1 MKHEEISYQTKM
13 ELVKAL
19 KEEMKKKSFSKI
31 TVSDLV
37 SDCNMNRKTFYY
49 HFDNIYDLLRWM
61 FEQEAIE
68 IVKKFD
74 FLVDYNEA
82 INFVLDYVDKND
94 YIINCAYSSIGR
106 DEMKNFFFS
115 DFIGMNSALIDNISE
130 KYGFH
135 YDEEYKE
142 FVAKFFSEAVAGTLI
157 DMVHEKDKEKRKRY
171 AQYIVKIVKSSVENV
186 ELQSKLKSETGE
198 DSL

>member
-13 ELVKAL
+13 TLVKAL
-19 KEEMKKKSFSKI
+19 KEEMRKKSFSKI

-37 SDCNMNRKTFYY
+37 NDCDMNRKTFYY
-49 HFDNIYDLLRWM
+49 HFSNVYDLLKWM

-68 IVKKFD
+68 IIKKFD
-74 FLVDYNEA
+74 FLVDYEEA
-82 INFVLDYVDKND
+82 INFVLDYVDEND

-115 DFIGMNSALIDNISE
+115 DFIGINSSLIDNISE
-130 KYGFH
+130 KYGFSL
-135 YDEEYKE
+135 DEDYKE
-142 FVAKFFSEAVAGTLI
+142 FMARFFSEAVAGTLI

-171 AQYIVKIVKSSVENV
+171 ADYIVRIVRTSVENA
-186 ELQSKLKSETGE
+186 EIQGKTLRKKYN
-198 DSL
+198 

>member
-1 MKHEEISYQTKM
+1 MKHEEISYHTKM

-19 KEEMKKKSFSKI
+19 KEEMKRKSFSKI

-37 SDCNMNRKTFYY
+37 NDCDMNRKTFYY
-49 HFDNIYDLLRWM
+49 HFSNVYDLLKWM

-68 IVKKFD
+68 IIKKFD
-74 FLVDYNEA
+74 FLVDYEEA

-115 DFIGMNSALIDNISE
+115 DFIGINSSLIDNISE
-130 KYGFH
+130 RYGILL
-135 YDEEYKE
+135 DEDYKG
-142 FVAKFFSEAVAGTLI
+142 FMARFFSEAVAGTLI
-157 DMVHEKDKEKRKRY
+157 DMVHEKDKEKRKKY
-171 AQYIVKIVKSSVENV
+171 ADYIVRIVRTSVENT
-186 ELQSKLKSETGE
+186 EIQSRTVQQKHNEAI
-198 DSL
+198 